1 MNFEKLQAL
10 FVLIFENIFPTIYYF
25 QINLLDRKILRNYL
39 KNIFFGF
46 LFFFSLKRTRGNR
59 YF

>member
-46 LFFFSLKRTRGNR
+46 LFFFH
-59 YF
+59 